1 MEDKIRQEIARHHDE
16 LAKLTTAVEQIENAT
31 AISKAVIEAVE
42 SVQAKYGEHL
52 DIVLAKYNEYLEKSQ
67 TIYQLQVSEVD
78 SILGSHKNQIEE
90 VQSILSGYMN
100 LAQTTTKLNQ
110 TIEAV
115 DFPQRL
121 SEVEAAVQEMKQEF
135 ENTQMLVMSVEKN
148 LKKELSYLKSNA
160 TRNNT
165 DNKMIKTLLIISTV
179 LLAGISFG
187 VFYNFFV

>member
-100 LAQTTTKLNQ
+100 LAQTTTKLTQ
-110 TIEAV
+110 TIETV